1 MSSCH
6 RCGAATPT
14 GRFCAECGA
23 PVAAS
28 PAAGPGS
35 ASPSGA
41 SAGRTAR
48 VLPWVVGA
56 LVVVLLAAGGALL
69 VLREGPEEPAAVD
82 VPRGGAGRAPD
93 RAPTSAASPSGSPGE
108 EIAPTPTGAPV
119 EVAAAAS
126 ITVPATAPSS
136 VDVADGSTTSYDDTR
151 LVDGDP
157 TTCWRT
163 SGDAGG
169 SEIVLD
175 LAEPVALSR
184 VGLVN
189 GYAKTA
195 TDPRGTT
202 YDWYSLN
209 RRVLA
214 VEWVLD
220 DGTTLRQDLGES
232 RELQTLDAGGAVTSS
247 VRLRIVAVSAPG
259 DGPDAKDYTALSE
272 VSLLGAPVAA
282 G

>member
-1 MSSCH
+1 M
-6 RCGAATPT
+6 
-14 GRFCAECGA
+14 
-23 PVAAS
+23 
-28 PAAGPGS
+28 
-35 ASPSGA
+35 
-41 SAGRTAR
+41 
-48 VLPWVVGA
+48 
-56 LVVVLLAAGGALL
+56 
-69 VLREGPEEPAAVD
+69 
-82 VPRGGAGRAPD
+82 PD
-93 RAPTSAASPSGSPGE
+93 S
-108 EIAPTPTGAPV
+108 
-119 EVAAAAS
+119 
-126 ITVPATAPSS
+126 APSS

-195 TDPRGTT
+195 TDPGGTT

>member
-35 ASPSGA
+35 ASPRDA

-56 LVVVLLAAGGALL
+56 LFVVLLAAGGALL

-82 VPRGGAGRAPD
+82 VPRGGAGRDPD
-93 RAPTSAASPSGSPGE
+93 RAPTSAPSPSGSPGE
-108 EIAPTPTGAPV
+108 ETAPTPTGDPV

>member
-35 ASPSGA
+35 ARPPGT
-41 SAGRTAR
+41 GRTAQ

-56 LVVVLLAAGGALL
+56 LFVVLLAGGGALL
-69 VLREGPEEPAAVD
+69 VLREGPAEPAAVD
-82 VPRGGAGRAPD
+82 VTRGGAGRASD
-93 RAPTSAASPSGSPGE
+93 RAPTSAPPPSGSPGE
-108 EIAPTPTGAPV
+108 ETAPTPTGDPV
-119 EVAAAAS
+119 EVAASAS
-126 ITVPATAPSS
+126 ITVPDTAPSS

-220 DGTTLRQDLGES
+220 DGTTLRQDLRES
-232 RELQTLDAGGAVTSS
+232 RELQTLDAGDVVTSS